1 MPIAPPSFQ
10 PGSPISVALFTLI
23 VAAVIAAVLWA
34 IHHAFRTDTEQAR
47 TQTTRAAIGITLW
60 LATLSTVVASG
71 AMPRLP
77 FSGLPFFFGAIIVVS
92 GWLGLSRLGGH
103 LAANVSL
110 AALVGFQAF
119 RLPLELVLHTWV
131 ESGTIPETMTWSGKN
146 WDIISGVMALLAAPF
161 AQKHRAVAWAA
172 NVIGLGLLLN
182 VMRVALFSA
191 PLPFGWGV
199 KPPLL
204 VAFHLPY
211 ALIGP
216 VCVGGALAGH
226 LVLTRALLRR
236 APLT

>member
-10 PGSPISVALFTLI
+10 PGSPISVVLFGVI
-23 VAAVIAAVLWA
+23 IAGVIAALLWA
-34 IHHAFRTDTEQAR
+34 IHHAFRANAAQAR
-47 TQTTRAAIGITLW
+47 VQTSRAAVGIAVW
-60 LATLSTVVASG
+60 LATLGALVASG

-77 FSGLPFFFGAIIVVS
+77 LSGLPFFFGGIILVS
-92 GWLGLSRLGGH
+92 GWLGLSPLGGH
-103 LAANVSL
+103 LAANVPL

-119 RLPLELVLHTWV
+119 RLPLELILHSWV

-146 WDIISGVMALLAAPF
+146 WDIISGITALVAVPF

-172 NVIGLGLLLN
+172 NAIGLGLLLN
-182 VMRVALFSA
+182 VMRVALLSA
-191 PLPFGWGV
+191 PVPFGWDV

>member
-1 MPIAPPSFQ
+1 MVLFGVIIA
-10 PGSPISVALFTLI
+10 G
-23 VAAVIAAVLWA
+23 VIAALLWA
-34 IHHAFRTDTEQAR
+34 IHHAFRANAAQAR
-47 TQTTRAAIGITLW
+47 VQTSRAAVGIAVW
-60 LATLSTVVASG
+60 LATLGALVASG

-77 FSGLPFFFGAIIVVS
+77 LSGLPFFFGGIILVS
-92 GWLGLSRLGGH
+92 GWLGLSPLGGH
-103 LAANVSL
+103 LAANVPL

-119 RLPLELVLHTWV
+119 RLPLELILHSWV

-146 WDIISGVMALLAAPF
+146 WDIISGITALVAVPF

-172 NVIGLGLLLN
+172 NAIGLGLLLN
-182 VMRVALFSA
+182 VMRVALLSA
-191 PLPFGWGV
+191 PVPFGWDV

-226 LVLTRALLRR
+226 IVLTRALLRR